1 MIWVLSLVESFFKI
15 LSLAVIS
22 TNVSTQIY
30 NRSCDILPG
39 LYLQIPTENH
49 QYASNKTNLPGLVT
63 KSCKSGL
70 DNLKGKP
77 KTVTEGFGKT

>member
-1 MIWVLSLVESFFKI
+1 MRALKFITGHV
-15 LSLAVIS
+15 
-22 TNVSTQIY
+22 IY
-30 NRSCDILPG
+30 NPAYT
-39 LYLQIPTENH
+39 YLQIPTENH